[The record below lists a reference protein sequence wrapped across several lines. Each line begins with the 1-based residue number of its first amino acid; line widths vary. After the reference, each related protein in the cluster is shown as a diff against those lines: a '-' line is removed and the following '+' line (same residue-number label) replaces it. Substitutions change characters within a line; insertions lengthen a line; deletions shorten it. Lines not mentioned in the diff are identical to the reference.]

1 MKKSS
6 FLLGGALLLVS
17 LFTTSCKEVLGSLDN
32 PVSSYLTVSSTSVK
46 LEPGKTVRIDGST
59 ISTNPITWESANPEV
74 ATVQGYVEG
83 NKQYAIVTAI
93 ADGET
98 TITAKTAANENYL
111 AGVAEVKVWTC
122 DPDMY
127 EPLTLIAKDNGGIY
141 INFVNYNTAANTL
154 AEPINYTIN
163 NGDVQSVSPTISTNT
178 SEWVFINVNANDTI
192 RFTSKNEKL
201 AGRGYNAEYD
211 YYFDQYVRINPYVE
225 CAAYGNVMSL
235 ITPDGNFYKN
245 RSIKKSNALAY
256 LFNTW
261 SYNLVNH
268 ETRSITLPATEVA
281 DSCYLNMFSG
291 CYGLKSAPV
300 LPAKE
305 VGVSSYQWMFNNCT
319 SLEAAPELP
328 ATTLGDYCYYAM
340 FYNCDALT
348 EAPVLPAT
356 EMKDYCYAWMFEDCD
371 GLKNAPVLPSTT
383 LANRCYNGMFARC
396 HSLESA
402 PALPATKLA
411 DGCYY
416 SMFNNCT
423 SLKAAPAL
431 PATEL
436 ASSCYRNM
444 FYSCS
449 SIKTAPELP
458 ATEIPEQAYGWMLSY
473 TGITEAPE
481 LPATKLSYNCYAAM
495 FEGTPIAK
503 APKLPATTLASSCY
517 YAMFWNCNE
526 LTEAPAL
533 PATTLAPWCYE
544 SMFNWCTNLKKA
556 PDLNAAEL
564 PSGCYYQMFNN
575 CSKLSSVKCLATEMT
590 AYNAI
595 SGMLNNAG
603 TDESVTKRTFTRST
617 DNNNWVNNDDWA
629 WDLNQWY
636 VPTSWTIDPAI
647 TAASAPARRA
657 AAVKGTPIKTPTFGT
672 KSEMRG
678 GEDTGGVKAPA
689 KTNI

>member
-141 INFVNYNTAANTL
+141 INFENYNTAANTL

-211 YYFDQYVRINPYVE
+211 YYFNQYVRINPYVE

-281 DSCYLNMFSG
+281 DSCYFSMFNG

-305 VGVSSYQWMFNNCT
+305 VGVRSYQWMFNNCT

-348 EAPVLPAT
+348 EAPALPAT

-371 GLKNAPVLPSTT
+371 GLKSAPVLPSTT

-396 HSLESA
+396 RSLEAA

-411 DGCYY
+411 DG
-416 SMFNNCT
+416 
-423 SLKAAPAL
+423 
-431 PATEL
+431 
-436 ASSCYRNM
+436 CYRNM

-458 ATEIPEQAYGWMLSY
+458 ATEIPVEAYGWMLSY
-473 TGITEAPE
+473 SGITEAPE
-481 LPATKLSYNCYAAM
+481 LPATKLSNNCYAAM

-503 APKLPATTLASSCY
+503 APKLPATTLASYCY
-517 YAMFWNCNE
+517 YAMFWNCYE

-533 PATTLAPWCYE
+533 PATTLASWCYQ
-544 SMFNWCTNLKKA
+544 SMFNRCTKLEKA
-556 PDLNAAEL
+556 PDLTAAEL
-564 PSGCYYQMFNN
+564 PDGCYYQMFNN
-575 CSKLSSVKCLATEMT
+575 CYKLSSVKCLATEMT
-590 AYNAI
+590 GYNAI

>member
-32 PVSSYLTVSSTSVK
+32 PVSSYLELKQNSAT
-46 LEPGKTVRIDGST
+46 LEPGATCQIEAST
-59 ISTNPITWESANPEV
+59 ISTMPIKYESVNPAV
-74 ATVQGYVEG
+74 ATVDANG
-83 NKQYAIVTAI
+83 KVTAV

-98 TITAKTAANENYL
+98 IIKVSVAANDNYL
-111 AGVAEVKVWTC
+111 AGVAEFKVWTC

-141 INFVNYNTAANTL
+141 INFQNYNTAANTL

-178 SEWVFINVNANDTI
+178 WESVWISVNANDTI
-192 RFTSKNEKL
+192 RFTSKNAAL

-211 YYFDQYVRINPYVE
+211 YYFNQYVNINPYVE

-268 ETRSITLPATEVA
+268 ETRNITLPATEVA
-281 DSCYLNMFSG
+281 DSCYFYMFGG

-305 VGVSSYQWMFNNCT
+305 VGVSSYQWMFNYCP

-348 EAPVLPAT
+348 EAPALPAT
-356 EMKDYCYAWMFEDCD
+356 EMKDYCYAWMFENCD
-371 GLKNAPVLPSTT
+371 GLKSAPVLPSTT

-396 HSLESA
+396 RSLESA
-402 PALPATKLA
+402 PALPVTKLA
-411 DGCYY
+411 DGCYAN
-416 SMFNNCT
+416 MFYYCT
-423 SLKAAPAL
+423 SLKTAPAL

-436 ASSCYRNM
+436 KDYCYDNM
-444 FYSCS
+444 FRNTGLT
-449 SIKTAPELP
+449 KAP
-458 ATEIPEQAYGWMLSY
+458 A
-473 TGITEAPE
+473 
-481 LPATKLSYNCYAAM
+481 LPATKLGEYCYRSM
-495 FEGTPIAK
+495 FYGCKDLAQ
-503 APKLPATTLASSCY
+503 APALPATKMKY
-517 YAMFWNCNE
+517 YSYAYMFSGCTA
-526 LTEAPAL
+526 LKEAPAL
-533 PATTLAPWCYE
+533 PADELEVMCYPY
-544 SMFNWCTNLKKA
+544 MFRNCTSLTKA
-556 PDLNAAEL
+556 PALPATEL
-564 PSGCYYQMFNN
+564 KNGCYNGMFYN
-575 CSKLSSVKCLATEMT
+575 CQSLEEAPELKAESLPAECYMYMFQNCYKLSKVTCMAKEMT
-590 AYNAI
+590 GYNAI
-595 SGMLNNAG
+595 SYMLAGAG
-603 TDESVTKRTFTRST
+603 TDASVTERTFTRST
-617 DNNNWVNNDDWA
+617 SNNNWAYCDTWDWVWDINDWRI
-629 WDLNQWY
+629 
-636 VPTSWTIDPAI
+636 PSGWTFDPAI

-657 AAVKGTPIKTPTFGT
+657 AAVKGTPIKTPT
-672 KSEMRG
+672 SIMSDG

>member
-141 INFVNYNTAANTL
+141 INFENYNTAANTL

-211 YYFDQYVRINPYVE
+211 YYFNQYVRINPYVE

-281 DSCYLNMFSG
+281 DSCYFSMFNG

-305 VGVSSYQWMFNNCT
+305 VGVRSYQGMFNNCT

-348 EAPVLPAT
+348 EAPALPAT

-371 GLKNAPVLPSTT
+371 GLKSAPVLPSTT

-396 HSLESA
+396 RSLEAA

-411 DGCYY
+411 DG
-416 SMFNNCT
+416 
-423 SLKAAPAL
+423 
-431 PATEL
+431 
-436 ASSCYRNM
+436 CYRNM

-458 ATEIPEQAYGWMLSY
+458 ATEIPLEAYGWMLSY
-473 TGITEAPE
+473 SGITEAPE
-481 LPATKLSYNCYAAM
+481 LPATKLSNNCYAAM
-495 FEGTPIAK
+495 FEGTPITK
-503 APKLPATTLASSCY
+503 APKLPATTLASYCY
-517 YAMFWNCNE
+517 YAMFWNCYE

-533 PATTLAPWCYE
+533 PATTLASWCYQ
-544 SMFNWCTNLKKA
+544 SMFNRCTKLEKA
-556 PDLNAAEL
+556 PDLTAAEL
-564 PSGCYYQMFNN
+564 PDGCYYQMFNN
-575 CSKLSSVKCLATEMT
+575 CYKLSSVKCLATEMT
-590 AYNAI
+590 GYNAI

>member
-6 FLLGGALLLVS
+6 FFLGGALLLAT

-32 PVSSYLTVSSTSVK
+32 PVSSYLELKQNSAT
-46 LEPGKTVRIDGST
+46 LEPGATCQIEAST
-59 ISTNPITWESANPEV
+59 ISTMPIKYESVNPAV
-74 ATVQGYVEG
+74 ATVDANG
-83 NKQYAIVTAI
+83 KVTAV

-98 TITAKTAANENYL
+98 IIKVSVAANDNYL
-111 AGVAEVKVWTC
+111 AGVAEFKVWTC
-122 DPDMY
+122 DPDMF
-127 EPLTLIAKDNGGIY
+127 EPLTLIAKENGWIT
-141 INFVNYNTAANTL
+141 INFVNYNTADHTL

-163 NGDVQSVSPTISTNT
+163 GGAVQSIAPAISTNQWEYT
-178 SEWVFINVNANDTI
+178 GFSVNANDTI
-192 RFTSKNEKL
+192 RFTSKNAAL
-201 AGRGYNAEYD
+201 GGRLYNAEYD
-211 YYFDQYVRINPYVE
+211 YYMNQYVRIMPNIE

-245 RSIKKSNALAY
+245 RKIEKKSALSY
-256 LFNTW
+256 LFNIW
-261 SYNLVNH
+261 SNYLVNH
-268 ETRSITLPATEVA
+268 ETRKITLPATEIA
-281 DSCYLNMFSG
+281 DSCYLSMFNG
-291 CYGLKSAPV
+291 CYALKSAPA

-305 VGVSSYQWMFNNCT
+305 VGERSYQWMFNNCT

-348 EAPVLPAT
+348 EAPALPAT

-371 GLKNAPVLPSTT
+371 GLKSAPVLPSTI

-396 HSLESA
+396 YSLEAA

-411 DGCYY
+411 DGCY
-416 SMFNNCT
+416 
-423 SLKAAPAL
+423 
-431 PATEL
+431 
-436 ASSCYRNM
+436 RNM
-444 FYSCS
+444 FYRCS

-481 LPATKLSYNCYAAM
+481 LPATKLSNYCYAAM

-517 YAMFWNCNE
+517 YAMFWNCYE

-533 PATTLAPWCYE
+533 PATTLASWCYQ
-544 SMFNWCTNLKKA
+544 SMFNRCTKLEKA

-564 PSGCYYQMFNN
+564 PGGCYYQMFNN

-590 AYNAI
+590 DYNAI
-595 SGMLNNAG
+595 SEMLNNAG
-603 TDESVTKRTFTRST
+603 TDESVKKRTFTRST

-657 AAVKGTPIKTPTFGT
+657 AAVKGTPIKTPT
-672 KSEMRG
+672 SIMSDG

>member
-141 INFVNYNTAANTL
+141 INFENYNTAANTL

-211 YYFDQYVRINPYVE
+211 YYFNQYVRINPYVE

-281 DSCYLNMFSG
+281 DSCYFSMFNG

-305 VGVSSYQWMFNNCT
+305 VGVRSYQGMFNNCT

-348 EAPVLPAT
+348 EAPALPAT

-371 GLKNAPVLPSTT
+371 GLKSAPVLPSTT

-396 HSLESA
+396 RSLEAA

-411 DGCYY
+411 DG
-416 SMFNNCT
+416 
-423 SLKAAPAL
+423 
-431 PATEL
+431 
-436 ASSCYRNM
+436 CYRNM

-458 ATEIPEQAYGWMLSY
+458 ATEIPVEAYGWMLSY
-473 TGITEAPE
+473 SGITEAPE

-503 APKLPATTLASSCY
+503 APKLPATTLASYCY
-517 YAMFWNCNE
+517 YAMFWNCYE

-533 PATTLAPWCYE
+533 PATTLASWCYQ
-544 SMFNWCTNLKKA
+544 SMFNRCTKLEKA
-556 PDLNAAEL
+556 PDLTAAEL
-564 PSGCYYQMFNN
+564 PDGCYYQMFNN
-575 CSKLSSVKCLATEMT
+575 CYKLSSVKCLATEMT
-590 AYNAI
+590 GYNAI

>member
-141 INFVNYNTAANTL
+141 INFENYNTAANTL

-211 YYFDQYVRINPYVE
+211 YYFNQYVRINPYVE

-281 DSCYLNMFSG
+281 DSCYFSMFNG

-305 VGVSSYQWMFNNCT
+305 VGVRSYQGMFNNCT

-348 EAPVLPAT
+348 EAPALPAT

-371 GLKNAPVLPSTT
+371 GLKSAPVLPSTT

-396 HSLESA
+396 RSLEAA

-411 DGCYY
+411 DG
-416 SMFNNCT
+416 
-423 SLKAAPAL
+423 
-431 PATEL
+431 
-436 ASSCYRNM
+436 CYRNM

-458 ATEIPEQAYGWMLSY
+458 ATEIPVEAYGWMLSY
-473 TGITEAPE
+473 SGITEAPE
-481 LPATKLSYNCYAAM
+481 LPATKLSNNCYAAM

-503 APKLPATTLASSCY
+503 APKLPATTLASYCY
-517 YAMFWNCNE
+517 YAMFWNCYE

-533 PATTLAPWCYE
+533 PATTLASWCYQ
-544 SMFNWCTNLKKA
+544 SMFNRCTKLEKA
-556 PDLNAAEL
+556 PDLTAAEL
-564 PSGCYYQMFNN
+564 PDGCYYQMFNN
-575 CSKLSSVKCLATEMT
+575 CYKLSSVKCLATEMT
-590 AYNAI
+590 GYNAI

>member
-211 YYFDQYVRINPYVE
+211 SYFYQYVRINPYVE

-281 DSCYLNMFSG
+281 DSCYFNMFNG

-348 EAPVLPAT
+348 EAPALPAT

-371 GLKNAPVLPSTT
+371 GLKSAPVLPSTT

-396 HSLESA
+396 YSLEAA

-411 DGCYY
+411 DGCYR
-416 SMFNNCT
+416 S
-423 SLKAAPAL
+423 
-431 PATEL
+431 
-436 ASSCYRNM
+436 M

-533 PATTLAPWCYE
+533 PATTLASWCYQ
-544 SMFNWCTNLKKA
+544 SMFNWCTKLEKA
-556 PDLNAAEL
+556 PDLTAAEL
-564 PSGCYYQMFNN
+564 PDGCYYQMFNN
-575 CSKLSSVKCLATEMT
+575 CYKLSSVKCLATEMT
-590 AYNAI
+590 GYNAI

-678 GEDTGGVKAPA
+678 GEETGGVKAPA